1 MTLAP
6 TLRAIHAGIRVGEV
20 DTGSIHRGAV
30 ADFSTAGEGFVT
42 DLDAKEEAR
51 ERKRMDS
58 IWWAGA
64 LIWIGLTLAAEYLD
78 ILPEVGD
85 ANEWWPWIFLGVGPW
100 SLALNLY
107 RQSSGW
113 PNPSTWDWIWTAI
126 FLAAGLDTI
135 VDIGG
140 ELVGAGVLIVI
151 GIVIMVRALSPNE

>member
-1 MTLAP
+1 
-6 TLRAIHAGIRVGEV
+6 V

-30 ADFSTAGEGFVT
+30 PDSSTAGEGFVT

-85 ANEWWPWIFLGVGPW
+85 ATEWWPWIFLGVGPW

-126 FLAAGLDTI
+126 FLAAGLGTI